1 MPCKPKAQTQR
12 KAPGLRSSK
21 ELRRRNRL
29 WRQEAQRQHRKEWQ
43 PKYLEEL
50 LNRTLVEELRLKAQD
65 LEQPQGQRKP
75 VTRASTRAAT
85 LASQYHQTE
94 LQLAKEVAKVQE
106 SAKEAIKVVLR
117 AAELVEEA
125 TLQALGA
132 LEQRC

>member
-1 MPCKPKAQTQR
+1 MPCKPKTQTKR
-12 KAPGLRSSK
+12 KAPVLRSK

-29 WRQEAQRQHRKEWQ
+29 WRQEALRQHRKEWH

-94 LQLAKEVAKVQE
+94 LQLAKEVAQVQE

-125 TLQALGA
+125 TLQALATLGP
-132 LEQRC
+132 QR

>member
-1 MPCKPKAQTQR
+1 MPCKPKAQTKR
-12 KAPGLRSSK
+12 KALGLRSK
-21 ELRRRNRL
+21 ELRRRNQL
-29 WRQEAQRQHRKEWQ
+29 WRQEAQRQHRKEWH

-75 VTRASTRAAT
+75 ATRASTQAAT

-94 LQLAKEVAKVQE
+94 LQLAREVAKVQE

-125 TLQALGA
+125 TLQALATLGP
-132 LEQRC
+132 QR